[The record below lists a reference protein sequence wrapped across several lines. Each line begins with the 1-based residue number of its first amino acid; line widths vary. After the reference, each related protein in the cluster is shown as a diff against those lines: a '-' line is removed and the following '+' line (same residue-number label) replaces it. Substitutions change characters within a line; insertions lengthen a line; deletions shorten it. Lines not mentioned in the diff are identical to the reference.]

1 MGRKRSKS
9 KANRSK
15 VAVCFD
21 SGQMGVAEVK
31 YSQTGNPVL
40 QLSIS
45 VPLTNMENR
54 EDVLAELVRQHQL
67 QKKNCVN
74 VLPSDSYQLIQA
86 EIGDLPASE
95 KREAARWQ
103 IRERIDYSPEEAVVD
118 LFEIQSFSGDR
129 KPLTYA
135 VSAQKCVLQ
144 KQVQLMSHCDLDLD
158 SIDIPE
164 FALRNICDLYS
175 EDPRGLAI
183 LFLLNEKGVLVIARE
198 GSLYL
203 VRLFNTGMN
212 DLLPYAD
219 GNYEALTDQLDA
231 IVLEIQRSFDYC
243 ESTFLLP
250 TVSRLLVAQ
259 TEQEI
264 PAVVS
269 YLNEY
274 LATQVEAFRFPENLL
289 VPDEVGQLDLNR
301 NLLAIGGAL
310 RQESH

>member
-21 SGQMGVAEVK
+21 SGQIGVAEIK
-31 YSQTGNPVL
+31 YSQTEGPAL
-40 QLSIS
+40 QLSVS
-45 VPLTNMENR
+45 VPLNSTENR
-54 EDVLAELVRQHQL
+54 EDALAQLVRQHQL
-67 QKKNCVN
+67 QNKNCVN

-86 EIGDLPASE
+86 DIGDLPASE

-118 LFEIQSFSGDR
+118 VFEIQSFSGDR

-135 VSAQKCVLQ
+135 VSAQKCILQ
-144 KQVQLMSHCDLDLD
+144 KQVQLIDHCDLELD

-164 FALRNICDLYS
+164 FSLRNICDLYS

-183 LFLLNEKGVLVIARE
+183 LFLLKEKGILIISRE

-203 VRLFNTGMN
+203 VRTFNTGMD
-212 DLLPYAD
+212 DLTPYAD
-219 GNYEALTDQLDA
+219 GDYETLTDQLDA
-231 IVLEIQRSFDYC
+231 IVLEIQRSFDFC

-274 LATQVEAFRFPENLL
+274 LATQVESFRFPEKFS
-289 VPDEVGQLDLNR
+289 VPDGLAQLDLNR

-310 RQESH
+310 RQESY